1 MNDQDLTKTDYDPD
15 RSLVLIESLSHF
27 LTNFLQNLASCQTSL
42 RNVSAQRE
50 DGLLKFLNSSEFVYA
65 HSTCRQKYIHNKYI
79 QIYKN
84 KGNTAS
90 VPSAYSPSKKRL
102 RNILSTDFNW
112 KDNCFIYGKEGDGM
126 KGTKFKKDLE

>member
-1 MNDQDLTKTDYDPD
+1 MKMSVSYVEKLDQTESSSDLGEIIKVMRGLHT
-15 RSLVLIESLSHF
+15 
-27 LTNFLQNLASCQTSL
+27 L
-42 RNVSAQRE
+42 RNASAERE
-50 DGLLKFLNSSEFVYA
+50 DGLLEFLNSSEFVYA

-112 KDNCFIYGKEGDGM
+112 KDNCFIYGKEDDGM